1 MSEFRHELKH
11 ELGTSELLAL
21 RQRLRAVL
29 DPDKHSPDGR
39 YSVRSLYF
47 DDARDTA
54 LREKQ
59 DGVGSRQKFRLRLYN
74 GDPGFVKLEKKIKR
88 NGLCCKLTEPMRAD
102 TVRAVISGSSW
113 TPEGP
118 LSQELKARMASGL
131 LPKTIVDYTREAY
144 TFPAGNVRVTL
155 DYDIRSGLD
164 CTALFDADCTTVPV
178 PGHPA
183 ILEVKW
189 DEFLPDIVRDAVAL
203 RGIRT
208 GAFSKYAACRAYG

>member
-54 LREKQ
+54 LLEKQ

-131 LPKTIVDYTREAY
+131 LPKTIVDYTRE
-144 TFPAGNVRVTL
+144 TTNFLTGSVSKCSVKSKTVRPDGVELNVEVRMKGESTGFVN
-155 DYDIRSGLD
+155 
-164 CTALFDADCTTVPV
+164 ALAAI
-178 PGHPA
+178 PG
-183 ILEVKW
+183 VQS
-189 DEFLPDIVRDAVAL
+189 AVL
-203 RGIRT
+203 VSYNGEYM
-208 GAFSKYAACRAYG
+208 G

>member
-11 ELGTSELLAL
+11 ELGTAELLAL

-59 DGVGSRQKFRLRLYN
+59 DGVGSRQKFR
-74 GDPGFVKLEKKIKR
+74 
-88 NGLCCKLTEPMRAD
+88 KLTEPMRAD

-164 CTALFDADCTTVPV
+164 CTALFDAGCTTVPV
-178 PGHPA
+178 PGYPA

>member
-11 ELGTSELLAL
+11 ELGTAELLAL

-102 TVRAVISGSSW
+102 TVRAVISGSDW

-131 LPKTIVDYTREAY
+131 LPKTIVDFTREA
-144 TFPAGNVRVTL
+144 TNFLTGSVSKCSVKSKTVRPDGVELNVEVRMKGESTGFVN
-155 DYDIRSGLD
+155 
-164 CTALFDADCTTVPV
+164 ALAAI
-178 PGHPA
+178 PG
-183 ILEVKW
+183 VQS
-189 DEFLPDIVRDAVAL
+189 AVL
-203 RGIRT
+203 VSYNGEYM
-208 GAFSKYAACRAYG
+208 G

>member
-54 LREKQ
+54 LREKH

-131 LPKTIVDYTREAY
+131 LPKTIVDYTREA
-144 TFPAGNVRVTL
+144 TIFLTGSVSKCSVKSKTVRPDGVELNVEVRMKGESTGFVN
-155 DYDIRSGLD
+155 
-164 CTALFDADCTTVPV
+164 ALAAI
-178 PGHPA
+178 PG
-183 ILEVKW
+183 VQS
-189 DEFLPDIVRDAVAL
+189 AVL
-203 RGIRT
+203 VSYNGEYM
-208 GAFSKYAACRAYG
+208 G

>member
-1 MSEFRHELKH
+1 MTRTNIRRTGDTPCVACTLTTP
-11 ELGTSELLAL
+11 G
-21 RQRLRAVL
+21 VL
-29 DPDKHSPDGR
+29 PCSKSM
-39 YSVRSLYF
+39 
-47 DDARDTA
+47 TA
-54 LREKQ
+54 LAQGRNS
-59 DGVGSRQKFRLRLYN
+59 GS
-74 GDPGFVKLEKKIKR
+74 DSITATPGFVKLEKKIKR

-178 PGHPA
+178 PGYPA

-208 GAFSKYAACRAYG
+208 GAFSKYAAYRAYG

>member
-1 MSEFRHELKH
+1 
-11 ELGTSELLAL
+11 
-21 RQRLRAVL
+21 
-29 DPDKHSPDGR
+29 
-39 YSVRSLYF
+39 
-47 DDARDTA
+47 
-54 LREKQ
+54 
-59 DGVGSRQKFRLRLYN
+59 
-74 GDPGFVKLEKKIKR
+74 
-88 NGLCCKLTEPMRAD
+88 
-102 TVRAVISGSSW
+102 
-113 TPEGP
+113 
-118 LSQELKARMASGL
+118 MASGL

-164 CTALFDADCTTVPV
+164 CTALFDAGCTTVPV
-178 PGHPA
+178 PGYPS